1 FLRQFWPSSSNG
13 LRALRHLLY
22 SMMMTQLVIVVIL
35 VSQFASDMER
45 RDRCSTALLLWG
57 STALVFVLHGWLH
70 HLSGPFFAR
79 VGDAL
84 TAREGPAGGSG
95 QLVGLCGPCSA
106 LLQQLLA
113 ALSVVVLF
121 CIGLRVADRAGFN
134 FQALVVAKTAQQAEG
149 SERAPASL
157 RGSTQSFESES
168 PSKGGGQV
176 QAEQVASLSDA
187 ALLSAMIISV
197 CGVLACGLWA
207 VGLAKQLQKQELT
220 ASRAERRALRLSISG
235 AVLSFTEI
243 LEARRPSQQ
252 DAARSSPAVL
262 EQQEVVQYAPEVLG
276 DAECSICAE

>member
-1 FLRQFWPSSSNG
+1 DQPVDRPEQLLFCRGPWTGLFELGVLTLTLLGVSTPSFLRQFWPSSSNG

-70 HLSGPFFAR
+70 RLSGPCFAR

-84 TAREGPAGGSG
+84 TAREGPAG
-95 QLVGLCGPCSA
+95 LRGPCSA

-168 PSKGGGQV
+168 PSKG
-176 QAEQVASLSDA
+176 
-187 ALLSAMIISV
+187 
-197 CGVLACGLWA
+197 
-207 VGLAKQLQKQELT
+207 
-220 ASRAERRALRLSISG
+220 
-235 AVLSFTEI
+235 
-243 LEARRPSQQ
+243 
-252 DAARSSPAVL
+252 
-262 EQQEVVQYAPEVLG
+262 
-276 DAECSICAE
+276 